1 MRRRLNGAPLAN
13 RYGHLYHRTVINT
26 GPAAGAAIFN
36 NGARALAHF
45 DFKIPW
51 GSFHGLQI
59 RIGDQLNVQMPAD
72 LDQYR

>member
-1 MRRRLNGAPLAN
+1 MRRRLSSALLAN
-13 RYGHLYHRTVINT
+13 RYGHLYHRAVFNT

-36 NGARALAHF
+36 NTARAFANF
-45 DFKIPW
+45 DFKISG
-51 GSFHGLQI
+51 GSFDGFQI